1 VAQLVL
7 ASNVP
12 VSPSPKISL
21 FMFIALL
28 YTSEILCSWV
38 IMDSELIPP
47 PIQLPRALSDVSTLS
62 SVSDID
68 ESKIVELEM
77 RTEDLLKNYVPSTKE
92 DDTTTIL
99 RCFLELL
106 PKRGR
111 IQLML
116 DIEQSAEQSS
126 LRDLREYL
134 MGTLIIPSKVLQ

>member
-1 VAQLVL
+1 
-7 ASNVP
+7 
-12 VSPSPKISL
+12 
-21 FMFIALL
+21 
-28 YTSEILCSWV
+28 
-38 IMDSELIPP
+38 MDSELIPP

-77 RTEDLLKNYVPSTKE
+77 KTEDLLKNYVPSTKE